1 MSERL
6 TQRVDDGIRYD
17 NGKYIVTCYPKNNN
31 LTPVDKLA
39 AKLCEFED
47 KIENGTL
54 ITLPC
59 KVGDKVYLVLWSHV
73 VSAKVEYILSSIT
86 ESEIAH
92 QMYVVIIDGYHAG
105 EKKTAMLH
113 DDPNVENHNVCK
125 AYKDRET
132 AEKVCE
138 EIRFATATTTWDERH
153 PNKTGWEGF
162 CSGY

>member
-1 MSERL
+1 MSQQERL
-6 TQRVDDGIRYD
+6 ADLLKQADEHSASRCITDYD
-17 NGKYIVTCYPKNNN
+17 EAIADN
-31 LTPVDKLA
+31 A
-39 AKLCEFED
+39 AFLL
-47 KIENGTL
+47 ENGVT
-54 ITLPC
+54 ILPA
-59 KVGDKVYLVLWSHV
+59 KVGDTVYLVLWSHV

-138 EIRFATATTTWDERH
+138 EIRFATATTTRDERH
-153 PNKTGWEGF
+153 PNKTGWAGF
-162 CSGY
+162 CNGY